1 MHFMPD
7 NSYFQHKGFQSPF
20 SGGVEGGHSPS
31 SMPNTGGG
39 GEGGLGEPRVHRIPI
54 QVETRGGA
62 TTATNPVPMGYS
74 KSASSSSPTPSAGG
88 GGGSHHYVSS
98 QGAGPSQSSNFQPQQ
113 HHPQHPQQQHPQ
125 QQHPQPNPFIS
136 ATSTSSSPFDSR
148 PAAGGRNIEIPIQ
161 IAKSSSSPP
170 APSKK
175 VDSSFQGAANS
186 AAAVNESASDPAIAD
201 PNQVYA
207 MGYEPLAGG
216 NSAAN
221 SNNAEKQKNEGGK
234 KETPFDYVK
243 EVLDD
248 LKNYES
254 QVEEFSCA
262 SSSDKGYRYLDEM
275 LTLCILR
282 LDCIN
287 IDGNDELRKYR
298 KSAINEVNRVAA
310 ILESKVSKTESNSV
324 EKTPS
329 QQNDSQGQQQQ
340 CSSGDAAMT
349 QSNGSAAPL
358 KPEDSQTSAAV
369 AAEQTAAEPKNKK
382 EAKKLEKA
390 KAKKEKEEKE
400 KEKEKA
406 KKEAAAAAGEKK
418 EGRRIILF
426 RGKNKNKAAAVAA
439 PSGDEA
445 AGAFASSAVPG
456 SAEAMD
462 LDTNNNDLKDGKD
475 GGSTA
480 GGNSSDQASETAS
493 TSTTSS
499 TTTLQGKETAV

>member
-31 SMPNTGGG
+31 NMPNTGGG

-54 QVETRGGA
+54 QVETRGA
-62 TTATNPVPMGYS
+62 TTATTNPVPMGYS
-74 KSASSSSPTPSAGG
+74 KSSSPTPSAGG

-113 HHPQHPQQQHPQ
+113 HHPQHPQ

-175 VDSSFQGAANS
+175 VDSNFQGAA

-310 ILESKVSKTESNSV
+310 ILESKVSKTESTAAAA

-329 QQNDSQGQQQQ
+329 QQNDSQGQQ
-340 CSSGDAAMT
+340 CSSGDASMT
-349 QSNGSAAPL
+349 QPNGSAAPP

-369 AAEQTAAEPKNKK
+369 AAEQAAAEPKNKK

-400 KEKEKA
+400 KAEKA
-406 KKEAAAAAGEKK
+406 KKEAAAGEKK

-445 AGAFASSAVPG
+445 AGTSVSAAVPG

>member
-1 MHFMPD
+1 
-7 NSYFQHKGFQSPF
+7 
-20 SGGVEGGHSPS
+20 
-31 SMPNTGGG
+31 
-39 GEGGLGEPRVHRIPI
+39 
-54 QVETRGGA
+54 
-62 TTATNPVPMGYS
+62 
-74 KSASSSSPTPSAGG
+74 
-88 GGGSHHYVSS
+88 
-98 QGAGPSQSSNFQPQQ
+98 
-113 HHPQHPQQQHPQ
+113 
-125 QQHPQPNPFIS
+125 
-136 ATSTSSSPFDSR
+136 
-148 PAAGGRNIEIPIQ
+148 
-161 IAKSSSSPP
+161 
-170 APSKK
+170 
-175 VDSSFQGAANS
+175 
-186 AAAVNESASDPAIAD
+186 
-201 PNQVYA
+201 

-310 ILESKVSKTESNSV
+310 ILESKVSKTESTAAD

-329 QQNDSQGQQQQ
+329 QQNDSQ
-340 CSSGDAAMT
+340 
-349 QSNGSAAPL
+349 
-358 KPEDSQTSAAV
+358 EDSQTSAAV
-369 AAEQTAAEPKNKK
+369 AAEQAAAEPKNKK

-400 KEKEKA
+400 KAEKA
-406 KKEAAAAAGEKK
+406 KKEAAAGEKK

-445 AGAFASSAVPG
+445 AGTSRLCRRSG
-456 SAEAMD
+456 
-462 LDTNNNDLKDGKD
+462 LCR
-475 GGSTA
+475 
-480 GGNSSDQASETAS
+480 GNGLGHEQQRPEGWKGRWFDRWWQ
-493 TSTTSS
+493 
-499 TTTLQGKETAV
+499 QQ

>member
-74 KSASSSSPTPSAGG
+74 KSASSASPTPSAGG

-400 KEKEKA
+400 KAEKA
-406 KKEAAAAAGEKK
+406 KKEAAAGEKK

>member
-62 TTATNPVPMGYS
+62 TTTATNPVPMGYS

-125 QQHPQPNPFIS
+125 PNPFIS

-175 VDSSFQGAANS
+175 VDSNFQGAA

-310 ILESKVSKTESNSV
+310 ILESKVSKTESTAAD

-349 QSNGSAAPL
+349 QHNGSAAPP

-369 AAEQTAAEPKNKK
+369 AAEQAAAEPKNKK
-382 EAKKLEKA
+382 EAKKLEKV

-400 KEKEKA
+400 KAEKA
-406 KKEAAAAAGEKK
+406 KKEAAAGEKK

-445 AGAFASSAVPG
+445 AGTSASAAVPG